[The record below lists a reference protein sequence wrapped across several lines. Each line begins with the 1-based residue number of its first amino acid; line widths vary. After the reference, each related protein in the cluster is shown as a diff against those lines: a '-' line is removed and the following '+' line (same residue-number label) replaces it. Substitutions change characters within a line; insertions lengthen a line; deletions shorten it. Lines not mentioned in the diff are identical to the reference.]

1 MKKITEPKDC
11 FFEEWG
17 MLFQQNPLPKRASCI
32 NQDDLDKVRRDLE
45 FKFFSNSK
53 ISIELKQFNNG
64 SK

>member
-1 MKKITEPKDC
+1 
-11 FFEEWG
+11 